1 VAEWQR
7 LDLEVGLTG
16 ELGMPDYLPVLKIFV
31 DGREMLGGPF
41 GPAQDKYYGSPPTA
55 LLDDDMPLLPDQQP
69 RRVVLYICGC
79 GFPGDRCIAPVI
91 SVSGGAVRWTDFRR
105 CWDSGPDFDPPVL
118 ELEPLASEPMNIADL
133 VFDRGQYVA
142 EVQRVAAAREWESGR
157 WRTAI
162 LLNEHLQPGHPW
174 SVGEDWYPGWVEP
187 DGNSPDRYLITL
199 LDDDDRNG
207 VVLCLTAGSGTPEE
221 QARAMADYLM
231 ATPTGQWPVIR
242 RIHSDR

>member
-1 VAEWQR
+1 VAAITYES
-7 LDLEVGLTG
+7 TH
-16 ELGMPDYLPVLKIFV
+16 DY
-31 DGREMLGGPF
+31 
-41 GPAQDKYYGSPPTA
+41 AQTRRPYGSPPTA

-133 VFDRGQYVA
+133 VFDHGQYVA
-142 EVQRVAAAREWESGR
+142 EVQRVAAAREWESLR

-187 DGNSPDRYLITL
+187 DGNSPDRYPITL

-207 VVLCLTAGSGTPEE
+207 VVLCLTAGRGHARRANDRPLRCEVLCISTRKTERAELPPTQSTTMLSQEE
-221 QARAMADYLM
+221 SKCRSRSSAD
-231 ATPTGQWPVIR
+231 TRSP
-242 RIHSDR
+242 